1 MLTILATCLLSVKA
15 DINAKVY
22 EERPLMYH
30 MQGTAYCL
38 QGTTASGQP
47 TRKGVCATG
56 KEEWLGKTIV
66 MYQRLPNNKLGQF
79 IGYYEVLD
87 TGCHKNV
94 IDVWQE
100 DEEDCQEFMDL
111 LYTDNAQGNIYIQ
124 VIDAK
129 G

>member
-1 MLTILATCLLSVKA
+1 MLTILATCLLSVKV
-15 DINAKVY
+15 DINAKTY

-38 QGTTASGQP
+38 QGTTASGQEV
-47 TRKGVCATG
+47 RKGICAG
-56 KEEWLGKTIV
+56 RQEWLGKTIV

>member
-1 MLTILATCLLSVKA
+1 MLTILAFCLSSVKV
-15 DINAKVY
+15 DINAKEY

-30 MQGTAYCL
+30 MKGTAYCL
-38 QGTTASGQP
+38 NGITSSGQEV
-47 TRKGVCATG
+47 RKGICAG
-56 KEEWLGKTIV
+56 RQEWLGKTIV

>member
-1 MLTILATCLLSVKA
+1 MLTILVICLSSIKA
-15 DINAKVY
+15 DINAKEY

-38 QGTTASGQP
+38 HGITASGHP
-47 TRKGVCATG
+47 TRAGICATG
-56 KEEWLGKTIV
+56 KPEWLGKTVV

-79 IGYYEVLD
+79 LGYYEVLD

-100 DEEDCQEFMDL
+100 DEEDCQEFMNL
-111 LYTDNAQGNIYIQ
+111 LYKDNAQGHVYIQ
-124 VIDAK
+124 VIDAR

>member
-1 MLTILATCLLSVKA
+1 MLVILATCLLGIKA

-38 QGTTASGQP
+38 HGTTASGQL

-66 MYQRLPNNKLGQF
+66 MYQRLPNNKLGDF

-111 LYTDNAQGNIYIQ
+111 LYRNNAQGRVYIQ

>member
-1 MLTILATCLLSVKA
+1 MLIILVIYLSSVKA
-15 DINAKVY
+15 DINAKEY

-38 QGTTASGQP
+38 HGTTASGQP
-47 TRKGVCATG
+47 TRTGICATG
-56 KEEWLGKTIV
+56 KPEWLGKTVV

-79 IGYYEVLD
+79 LGYYEVLD

-100 DEEDCQEFMDL
+100 DEKDCQEFMNL
-111 LYTDNAQGNIYIQ
+111 LYKDNAQGHVYIQ
-124 VIDAK
+124 VIDAR